1 MTSIYMNFTRKRK
14 VWVQWADM
22 FVFSRPSFH
31 GLKTAQLSKFLIFKK
46 ALGYLK
52 KEIKASIK
60 GFLGSF

>member
-1 MTSIYMNFTRKRK
+1 
-14 VWVQWADM
+14 M

-31 GLKTAQLSKFLIFKK
+31 GLKTAQLSEFLILK